1 MPLQPS
7 IAQTRSGQ
15 ARTYLPSSVNPAV
28 SVANRPPP
36 STASSSAITSIV
48 TDRLC
53 GSIPMTTRPDWTI
66 AVLRCSNW
74 WVVELGGH
82 RYFELSK
89 PLLSLSPPWRHPG
102 SAGQMRATRR
112 GVGSR

>member
-1 MPLQPS
+1 
-7 IAQTRSGQ
+7 
-15 ARTYLPSSVNPAV
+15 
-28 SVANRPPP
+28 
-36 STASSSAITSIV
+36 
-48 TDRLC
+48 
-53 GSIPMTTRPDWTI
+53 MTTRPDWTI

-102 SAGQMRATRR
+102 SAGQM
-112 GVGSR
+112 